1 MIIILYLLAS
11 FLQVTL
17 CKIGD
22 KCVVDPSAEEESCSV
37 ISLIVGITG
46 NPKYYSKDAVEPPNF
61 ECKCST
67 IGMNGPGSV
76 APETFKNAINQ
87 GM

>member
-1 MIIILYLLAS
+1 M
-11 FLQVTL
+11 TL

-37 ISLIVGITG
+37 VSLIVGITG
-46 NPKYYSKDAVEPPNF
+46 TPSCYSDQDNLTEIGGKF
-61 ECKCST
+61 ST
-67 IGMNGPGSV
+67 IDMSGPGSV
-76 APETFKNAINQ
+76 APKTLKDAINQ